1 MFSSGMCTQVFEFDV
16 SSTSGAVIPA
26 SPATQQPKNTTYT
39 HKGNYNRRIFP
50 GGLLISDVSLT
61 KNQNSSSKENFR
73 ETKPSPSTV
82 VSVLVDPGEGGDGD
96 INVMMGGTK
105 SPSRVFIVVLV
116 DGVKYVTYSCLLP
129 QPEVPHL
136 VNT

>member
-1 MFSSGMCTQVFEFDV
+1 MFSSEMCTEVFEFDV
-16 SSTSGAVIPA
+16 SSTSGAIIPA
-26 SPATQQPKNTTYT
+26 SPATQQPKNTTDT

-50 GGLLISDVSLT
+50 GGLLISDL
-61 KNQNSSSKENFR
+61 NSSSKENFR

-82 VSVLVDPGEGGDGD
+82 VSVLVDPGEDGGGD
-96 INVMMGGTK
+96 INVMKGGTK

-129 QPEVPHL
+129 QPQVPHL